1 MSTSRALRIFRYFVH
16 PGLSLIPLFRSY
28 RSRGKR
34 FPLGPCQ
41 LRLRRLIAV
50 SVSSSPAFLPTSRY
64 QWDATPPDLGP
75 ANDMVR
81 RIPYSRLTSLFFT
94 ERTFHRRQNS
104 SRRRGTFGRESGPGL
119 SDGAGSASKAVG
131 RPGVIAAARE

>member
-50 SVSSSPAFLPTSRY
+50 SISSSPAFLPTSRY

-81 RIPYSRLTSLFFT
+81 RIPYSRLTSLFFNAG
-94 ERTFHRRQNS
+94 RS
-104 SRRRGTFGRESGPGL
+104 IGDKIALADAASRRPFMGTSV
-119 SDGAGSASKAVG
+119 A
-131 RPGVIAAARE
+131 